1 MGSNPTL
8 SVLSMLRLIRGY
20 YLGTPVFFLAD
31 MLFGFNVRVAFL
43 DQWPAGKFAYYIVA
57 FVLGIIAWRK
67 PEWTARIGLVES
79 GTNVGLIILS
89 VMIWYGGVLDAAAD
103 EFAVPAGV
111 APEALVN
118 FVFSAG
124 IAGASYTFQRA
135 RALV

>member
-1 MGSNPTL
+1 MI
-8 SVLSMLRLIRGY
+8 RLIRDY

-79 GTNVGLIILS
+79 GANVGLIILS

-103 EFAVPAGV
+103 EFAMPAGV

-118 FVFSAG
+118 FVFSAS
-124 IAGASYTFQRA
+124 IAGASYTIQRA
-135 RALV
+135 RAMIGPHG